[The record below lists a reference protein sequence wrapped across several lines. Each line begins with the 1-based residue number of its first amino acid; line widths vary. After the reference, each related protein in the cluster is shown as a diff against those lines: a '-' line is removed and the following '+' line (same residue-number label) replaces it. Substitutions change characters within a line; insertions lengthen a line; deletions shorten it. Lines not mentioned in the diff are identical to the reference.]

1 MRIEYEYEGINYTA
15 NVGVLSPEES
25 RYALIGEQPELNRLG
40 CGFISFMENEG
51 DLDVYISGYS
61 SEGRTAIFN
70 DYALEAITW
79 HYPFLEPDMLEL
91 VPKESTVTIHD
102 IYYATPEG
110 MVYLNETP
118 ITLYSCSE
126 VRIRDDVL
134 IPVPPSPYPD
144 SLPAPGTGAVGSGG
158 GGGGYEPTPV
168 HWAYTYYTQSS
179 ADHTQRTLV
188 EPNDDGLSNLYNAC
202 QIYGY
207 RQKYQSGW
215 KDSSEVS
222 KCVLLSDSSPFVYD
236 IQAGDLYKDGLKEA
250 LVAQTWVTKES
261 TRLDGST
268 YYVQTTYVDFYC
280 DFYNPD
286 LGTYTGL
293 IGVGGVNLVRDI

>member
-15 NVGVLSPEES
+15 NVGVNSPEES
-25 RYALIGEQPELNRLG
+25 RYALIGEQPEINRLG
-40 CGFISFMENEG
+40 CGFISFNENDG

-70 DYALEAITW
+70 AEALDAVTW
-79 HYPFLEPDMLEL
+79 HYPFLTPDMLEL

-144 SLPAPGTGAVGSGG
+144 DLPAPGTGAVGSGG

-215 KDSSEVS
+215 NDSSVVS
-222 KCVLLSDSSPFVYD
+222 KCFLISEASSFVYD
-236 IQAGDLYKDGLKEA
+236 MQAGILKKDGLTAAIDE
-250 LVAQTWVTKES
+250 LVWVTKES

-268 YYVQTTYVDFYC
+268 YYVQTTYIDFLC
-280 DFYNPD
+280 EFYNPD
-286 LGTYTGL
+286 SDSYSA
-293 IGVGGVNLVRDI
+293 IMGVGGVNLVRDI